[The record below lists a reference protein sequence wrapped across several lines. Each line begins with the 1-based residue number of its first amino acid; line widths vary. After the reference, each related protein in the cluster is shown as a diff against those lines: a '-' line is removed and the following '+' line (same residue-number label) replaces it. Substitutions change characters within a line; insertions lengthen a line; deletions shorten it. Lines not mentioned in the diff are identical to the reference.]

1 MKTRVNPFTA
11 KVCITISTKDV
22 ARKKPVCIVVR
33 KFLLVAVCIIF
44 IIVFGASAYA
54 GISAYLAVDKLSAAL
69 GEQEANQN
77 LALAAAL
84 DSLALPAVPV
94 PTQTSEV
101 FISSE
106 DDMPPLG
113 NDEIAIDGTEESERL
128 SDPWLTVEAAPIV
141 ETTEYKNGDISGRVE
156 LIDWFNGGSEV
167 FPKGTEA
174 TVIDVDTGLSFHVRR
189 FGGEYHADS
198 EPLTAD
204 DTAIMKQIA
213 GGEWSWDRHAIWVKI
228 GDRYIAASMHC
239 MPHMVSP
246 TASNNFPGH
255 FCIHFLHSKVH
266 ETGKEC
272 PRHQAMVLKAFVSAD
287 KLDEYLKTNEY

>member
-22 ARKKPVCIVVR
+22 ARKTPVCIVVR
-33 KFLLVAVCIIF
+33 KVFLYALIF
-44 IIVFGASAYA
+44 ILIAVVGVSAYA
-54 GISAYLAVDKLSAAL
+54 GISAYLAMDKLSAES
-69 GEQEANQN
+69 GEREAKQS
-77 LALAAAL
+77 LVLAAAV
-84 DSLALPAVPV
+84 DSLPLAAEPISV
-94 PTQTSEV
+94 QTSEGSA
-101 FISSE
+101 SSE
-106 DDMPPLG
+106 DDMPALG
-113 NDEIAIDGTEESERL
+113 FDEVTDGDTEESKRL
-128 SDPWLTVEAAPIV
+128 SDPWLTVEVAPVV
-141 ETTEYKNGDISGRVE
+141 ETTEYKNGDINGLVE
-156 LIDWFNGGSEV
+156 LIDWFDGGSEV

-228 GDRYIAASMHC
+228 GERYIAASMHC
-239 MPHMVSP
+239 MPHMVDP

-266 ETGKEC
+266 ETGREC
-272 PRHQAMVLKAFVSAD
+272 PRHQAMVLKSFVSAD
-287 KLDEYLKTNEY
+287 KLEEYLKTNEY